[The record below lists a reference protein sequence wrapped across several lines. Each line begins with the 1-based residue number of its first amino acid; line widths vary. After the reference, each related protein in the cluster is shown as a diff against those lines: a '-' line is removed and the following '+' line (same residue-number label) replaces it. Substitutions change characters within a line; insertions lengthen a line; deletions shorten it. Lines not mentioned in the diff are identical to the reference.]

1 MRGCVFTAAECRC
14 RFHFTIY
21 LGEFI
26 RHERPVGCGS
36 VVDARWVTGRKR
48 SGERFV
54 TRATLC
60 GSGTNV

>member
-1 MRGCVFTAAECRC
+1 MFSRRPSAGADFILLFTSGNL
-14 RFHFTIY
+14 FDN
-21 LGEFI
+21 
-26 RHERPVGCGS
+26 ERPVGCGS